1 MFLRLE
7 QVLGQEDATTLMEH
21 LPPVGW
27 ADVATKHDLAARD
40 VRFTALDERF
50 DQMDARFDRMDV
62 RFDRMEER
70 SALRLDERLDN
81 LRNELLAVFRGE
93 LLTALTAQTRMIVL
107 TVIGTML
114 TLATLVVG
122 VLG

>member
-1 MFLRLE
+1 
-7 QVLGQEDATTLMEH
+7 
-21 LPPVGW
+21 
-27 ADVATKHDLAARD
+27 
-40 VRFTALDERF
+40 
-50 DQMDARFDRMDV
+50 
-62 RFDRMEER
+62 MEER